1 MRKPAFSER
10 DLEVARR
17 VHRSLLPVPIAKDW
31 VEIATRYKEATLLG
45 GDYATVYDRTP
56 GRIFECACDVTGH
69 GLAAA
74 LLAGRINSFVRS
86 ALHDAEHPC
95 QVVDSLN
102 SFVYRRFAG
111 LGMYPSF
118 FCLEIDRARGEI
130 HYAGC
135 GHPPPLLYRAD
146 ERRCV
151 RLRSSHTLIGLFPE
165 FPGGCQID
173 VAPISP
179 GDRLLLYTDGVIET
193 RNEAAELFG
202 TDRLERLVVESGSE
216 TSIQLLDKVFDRLR
230 RFRHGDRQDDALIVA
245 TRFL

>member
-1 MRKPAFSER
+1 MPFKR
-10 DLEVARR
+10 
-17 VHRSLLPVPIAKDW
+17 DW

-45 GDYATVYDRTP
+45 GDYATVHDRAP

-74 LLAGRINSFVRS
+74 LLAGRINSFVRG

-95 QVVDSLN
+95 QVVDGLN
-102 SFVYRRFAG
+102 SFVFRRFAG

-135 GHPPPLLYRAD
+135 GHPPPLLYRAT
-146 ERRCV
+146 EGRCI
-151 RLRSSHTLIGLFPE
+151 RLRSEHTLLGLLPAFPD
-165 FPGGCQID
+165 GCRID
-173 VAPISP
+173 VASISP

-193 RNEAAELFG
+193 RNHVNELFG
-202 TDRLERLVVESGSE
+202 IDRLERLLDESGSE
-216 TSIQLLDKVFDRLR
+216 TPLQLLDTVFDRLR
-230 RFRHGDRQDDALIVA
+230 RFRHGERQDDALIVA